1 MLLLWDCFAVTKPL
15 SQIQKSTLWPLQD
28 ANPTP
33 SLGGFG
39 FTGIVYAREV
49 AGAEL
54 TFGVSGAL
62 IMNALVMYDLET
74 DSFWSQFLGKAVDG
88 HYAGTDLEMVPSQ
101 LTSWGA
107 WKEQHPDTLALDRG
121 FTGPSSDA
129 YISYYN
135 SQGAGILG
143 ESNFDV
149 RLPTKSLVVG
159 LVGETSQMAYPAGLM
174 LATEVV
180 NDTLEDTP
188 LVVFANRESSA
199 ITVFRRTVDRT
210 TLTFEQRSEPNLVTD
225 TESGVRLGQEHRARR
240 RR

>member
-1 MLLLWDCFAVTKPL
+1 M
-15 SQIQKSTLWPLQD
+15 
-28 ANPTP
+28 
-33 SLGGFG
+33 
-39 FTGIVYAREV
+39 

-107 WKEQHPDTLALDRG
+107 WKEQHPETLALDRG

-159 LVGETSQMAYPAGLM
+159 LDGETSQMAYPAGLM

-225 TESGVRLGQEHRARR
+225 MESGSVWDKGTGLAVEGDLKGKQLEPHRFILSFWFAWSDFYPDTKVYGSLDG
-240 RR
+240 